1 MVANPNSWFWQQS
14 DYLLFIFMALL
25 VLVVQV
31 FVLKRLRP
39 GARLWWPVWV
49 LFPVVLA
56 AGWGFTQRA
65 GDEARKND
73 EAQVSALA
81 PTYAYELE
89 QMGHFQLT
97 SGAATNDPLYLKMID
112 AEIQWEKLNPYAHDI
127 YTMRKRADGTNIFIV
142 DSETDYNHDGKF
154 EGEREQRTPIGKVYD
169 EADPGLE
176 KAFQGETNFDEEVIT
191 DEWGTWVSAFVP
203 LHAPDGKVEGVLGVD
218 FDAGVWL
225 KDIAA
230 DRHAAET
237 LVALLLALILGSGVI
252 IALLR
257 ADISYRIITEER
269 ARQAEQ
275 RMQLIIRQ
283 MPLGFIEW
291 NTQGGV
297 MAWNPAAEKIFGH
310 AAGEV
315 VGQADFSRIVP
326 QSVREHVNQI
336 WADLLGHT
344 GGTHTVNENLTKDGR
359 VITCEWFNTP
369 LVDASGQVAGVIS
382 LCQDVTERLSL
393 EKQLQRSERLKAI
406 GQIAAGVAHDFN
418 NILTVI
424 TGHAGM
430 LLASPDLPA
439 THREDLSRIE
449 AAAMNAEVLTRQLL
463 AFSSRQMMFPKPL
476 QLAPVVENVVALL
489 ARPLG
494 AGIKLNLHIAGA
506 VPPVEADPA
515 MIEQVITNLVLNARD
530 ALPNGGQVT
539 VSLDVVSISQETA
552 ALNPDARPGTM
563 VCLAVADTG
572 TGITSEHQ
580 ARIFEPFFTTKPTG
594 RGTGLG
600 LSVVHGIV
608 RQHKGWITVDSQPGK
623 GTTFSIFFPPTDKAV
638 EAAAEKPTA
647 VPPAATGPVAHT
659 PVVHTILVAE
669 DEEGV
674 RNLAIFAL
682 TRAGYR
688 VVAAPDGPTALKLWH
703 EQKGKFDLL
712 FTDMVMPNGMTGRE
726 LSLRILAE
734 RPGLPVIYT
743 SGYSLELTAPSFR
756 ENNRMTF
763 LPKPYLTQQ
772 LVEAVSR
779 CLRQG

>member
-1 MVANPNSWFWQQS
+1 MDTNPNSWFWQQS
-14 DYLLFIFMALL
+14 DYLLFILLALALL
-25 VLVVQV
+25 GVSATVLP
-31 FVLKRLRP
+31 RLRP

-56 AGWGFTQRA
+56 AGWWFTQQA
-65 GDEARKND
+65 GDAARMND

-89 QMGHFQLT
+89 QMGHFKLA
-97 SGAATNDPLYLKMID
+97 SDCATNDPRYLAMID

-142 DSETDYNHDGKF
+142 DSETDYDHNGKF

-237 LVALLLALILGSGVI
+237 LVALLLAIILGSGVI

-257 ADISYRIITEER
+257 ADIAYRIIAEER
-269 ARQAEQ
+269 ARHAEQ

-283 MPLGFIEW
+283 MPLAFIEW
-291 NTQGGV
+291 SIEGKA

-310 AAGEV
+310 AAGEM

-326 QSVREHVNQI
+326 QSVHEHVNQV
-336 WADLLGHT
+336 WANLLNHAGD
-344 GGTHTVNENLTKDGR
+344 THSINENLTKDGR

-369 LVDASGQVAGVIS
+369 LVDVNGQVVGVIS

-430 LLASPDLPA
+430 LLANPGLPDA
-439 THREDLSRIE
+439 YRNDLSRIE
-449 AAAMNAEVLTRQLL
+449 SAAMNAAVLTRQLL

-494 AGIKLNLHIAGA
+494 AGIKLDLRMAGA
-506 VPPVEADPA
+506 VPPVEADSA

-530 ALPNGGQVT
+530 ALPHGGQIT

-563 VCLAVADTG
+563 VCLSVSDTG
-572 TGITSEHQ
+572 TGITSEQQ
-580 ARIFEPFFTTKPTG
+580 ARIFEPFFTTKPKG

-600 LSVVHGIV
+600 LSVVHGVV
-608 RQHKGWITVDSQPGK
+608 RQHKGWITVSSQPDK
-623 GTTFSIFFPPTDKAV
+623 GSTFSVFFPPTEKAV
-638 EAAAEKPTA
+638 EAAAEKPAVLLPAETA
-647 VPPAATGPVAHT
+647 PVGR
-659 PVVHTILVAE
+659 TILVAE

-674 RNLAIFAL
+674 RALAIL
-682 TRAGYR
+682 TLERAGYR

-703 EQKGKFDLL
+703 EQKGRFDLL

-734 RPGLPVIYT
+734 RPNLPVIYA

-756 ENNRMTF
+756 ESDRMTF

-772 LVEAVSR
+772 LIDAVRR
-779 CLRQG
+779 CLGQAG